1 MTDFPL
7 TPAEAIAAAALITT
21 HAAEKKGLP
30 SDADLLPRWRGWADR
45 LRRWGEANLTPDL
58 EDDAPAWHCTN
69 LAHVESWYTRHGVS
83 MCAICGTVL

>member
-21 HAAEKKGLP
+21 HAAEKRGLP

-45 LRRWGEANLTPDL
+45 LRRWGERGLAIEAYTAGPDPMHFAKIT
-58 EDDAPAWHCTN
+58 DVN
-69 LAHVESWYTRHGVS
+69 
-83 MCAICGTVL
+83 